1 MGDTLSSQL
10 SQAFN
15 RQPPADKRGKDQNQQ
30 RQKVKSNL
38 PHATN
43 WIGDGEDHIN
53 LFYNAH
59 TDLGRTLHPNSIL
72 EFEHPLFGR
81 FNSVSSFWDYI
92 ETGAKEQRLRF
103 MGHAARRET
112 KRKLEKVR
120 VPNLEYM
127 VLDAC
132 WERIRSYPD
141 LKEALKNSE
150 LPFDLYRTEGK
161 LNIPVRM
168 NDVGWLVEGMELIRR
183 ALKNEQHPNFGRWS
197 GGKSRKEI
205 YADYCERFVPNAK
218 TNAKEPKQE
227 NQLLSKLRRSG
238 PQLPQ
243 PKRKVPT
250 NKGMMSQEIQNQI
263 LSTEEALHVQDQ
275 SQWEQAVHT
284 AENNETPLETTLKVE
299 VPESVLETVSQNEA
313 TAAPEAVVSVTE
325 TPQEA

>member
-1 MGDTLSSQL
+1 MRDTLSNQL
-10 SQAFN
+10 SKAFN
-15 RQPPADKRGKDQNQQ
+15 RDIEKKNYNNEPK
-30 RQKVKSNL
+30 RQKPKSNL
-38 PHATN
+38 PHAAD
-43 WIGDGEDHIN
+43 WVGDGEDHIN
-53 LFYNAH
+53 LFYGGV

-103 MGHAARRET
+103 MSHSVRRET

-168 NDVGWLVEGMELIRR
+168 NEVSWLVEGMELIRR
-183 ALKNEQHPNFGRWS
+183 ALKNDQHPNFGRWS

-205 YADYCERFVPNAK
+205 YAEYCERFVPNAK
-218 TNAKEPKQE
+218 AKAKEPKQE
-227 NQLLSKLRRSG
+227 NHLLSKLRRNG

-243 PKRKVPT
+243 PKRKVLS
-250 NKGMMSQEIQNQI
+250 NKDMVSQDIQNQNVSVKET
-263 LSTEEALHVQDQ
+263 LG
-275 SQWEQAVHT
+275 SQEQALLEQAAPT
-284 AENNETPLETTLKVE
+284 FESNETPLKTTLKVE
-299 VPESVLETVSQNEA
+299 VPESVLETVLQNE
-313 TAAPEAVVSVTE
+313 TTETPEAVVPVAE